1 MYRWAKRAWTSLNQI
16 EKQALLR
23 PTFTPFL
30 PPSSAKSLHPVSLNK
45 HEDRLLGAICNDI
58 DVDDPYTMKRVIR
71 EYKIMGIE
79 TPIQNGGMGQ
89 SPYFHSKLI
98 QRLATMDR
106 DGNWLHQIMVPNSL
120 GPSQLI
126 IQHGTQD
133 QKEKYLSALAD
144 GTKTPCFAL
153 TGPYNGSD
161 AGAIPETGVIVD
173 GEKIRFS
180 CEKRWITL
188 SPISN
193 LLGVAVRVR
202 DVGITLLLID
212 LDEVDVDKIRIYRH
226 YPIGSSF
233 PNGYIQ
239 ISDLEV
245 PINTAV
251 IGGKNGLG
259 QGWKM
264 LMNCLQ
270 HGRGISLPSAAL
282 GGTSSVLWHSLFYS
296 SVRQQ
301 FKNRLIDIYG
311 VQRMLSEI
319 VLRWYMSHTLNEF
332 YHALVARGH
341 HSSSLSAIMKWTLTS
356 MHREA
361 VLNGMDIF
369 GGKGITMGPK
379 NPIAHFYLQN
389 PISITVEGTNCLTQH
404 VIVPVQSI
412 FEHHPYFLQ
421 IVNSLEKDDARAFY
435 SGVGHIL
442 LDITTSILKF
452 PFRRSSSSLSLYQY
466 RCLVEGA
473 RLRTRQDL
481 CRTLANLT
489 VAHVMT
495 EAIEWKFHDNS
506 YPLLKSL
513 LLRFVQERWLE
524 EKMVVSLSV
533 EEAGYL
539 SRCVLQNR
547 GLMDILESDIVEKD
561 PVLLRVCDFWRQ
573 QGHFDVPPNLHE
585 EVISVDRYDI
595 KDHEEVIKTK

>member
-1 MYRWAKRAWTSLNQI
+1 M
-16 EKQALLR
+16 
-23 PTFTPFL
+23 
-30 PPSSAKSLHPVSLNK
+30 
-45 HEDRLLGAICNDI
+45 CNEI
-58 DVDDPYTMKRVIR
+58 DVDDTETMRRVIR
-71 EYKIMGIE
+71 EYKMMGIE

-106 DGNWLHQIMVPNSL
+106 DGNWLHRIMVPNSL

-126 IQHGTQD
+126 LQHGTMD
-133 QKEKYLSALAD
+133 QKNKYLSALAD

-202 DVGITLLLID
+202 DVGITLVLID
-212 LDEVDVDKIRIYRH
+212 TDEVDVKDKIRIYRH
-226 YPIGSSF
+226 DPIGSSF
-233 PNGYIQ
+233 PNGYIE
-239 ISDLEV
+239 IRDIEV
-245 PINTAV
+245 PIETAV
-251 IGGKNGLG
+251 IGGRDGLG

-296 SVRQQ
+296 SVREQ
-301 FKNRLIDIYG
+301 FKTRLIDIYG
-311 VQRMLSEI
+311 VQRMLCEI
-319 VLRWYMSHTLNEF
+319 TLRWYMSHILNEY
-332 YHALVARGH
+332 YHALTATGH

-369 GGKGITMGPK
+369 GGKGISMGPK
-379 NPIAHFYLQN
+379 NPIAHYYLQN

-412 FEHHPYFLQ
+412 FEHHPHFVQ
-421 IVNSLEKDDARAFY
+421 IVQSLEKDDPREFY
-435 SGVGHIL
+435 SGVGRIL
-442 LDITTSILKF
+442 VDITGSILKY
-452 PFRRSSSSLSLYQY
+452 PFKRSLSSLSLYQY
-466 RCLVEGA
+466 RCLVEGG

-495 EAIEWKFHDNS
+495 EAIEWHDS
-506 YPLLKSL
+506 SSPLLKSL
-513 LLRFVQERWLE
+513 LLKFVQERWLD

-533 EEAGYL
+533 KEAQFL
-539 SRCVLQNR
+539 SRCVLDNKE
-547 GLMDILESDIVEKD
+547 LMNVLESDLMEKD
-561 PVLLRVCDFWRQ
+561 PALLRVREFWRKE
-573 QGHFDVPPNLHE
+573 GHFNVPSNLHE
-585 EVISVDRYDI
+585 DVISVDRYDLSI
-595 KDHEEVIKTK
+595 